1 MAHNTHAIQR
11 HQEVQRRTCTLYLSE
26 NYNYLHLSLTHKSA
40 YEKRLVRGAVPK
52 ITAPATWKTDSAE
65 SSAHKFFELSPKPA
79 SI

>member
-1 MAHNTHAIQR
+1 MKN
-11 HQEVQRRTCTLYLSE
+11 LYATSFIKPLT
-26 NYNYLHLSLTHKSA
+26 YNYLHLSLTHKSA

-65 SSAHKFFELSPKPA
+65 SSAHKFFELSPKHA

>member
-1 MAHNTHAIQR
+1 MKN
-11 HQEVQRRTCTLYLSE
+11 LYATSSRKQLTD
-26 NYNYLHLSLTHKSA
+26 NYLHLSLTDKSA

>member
-1 MAHNTHAIQR
+1 MPSGTIRMCDEEPVRDIFHKTIDLQLF
-11 HQEVQRRTCTLYLSE
+11 TLEPYAQV
-26 NYNYLHLSLTHKSA
+26 A

-65 SSAHKFFELSPKPA
+65 SSAHKFFELSPKHA